1 MRGRRRLIAA
11 AEIKARRRRDQ
22 SRTTGILP
30 VPEHG
35 LEGRGTKF
43 VRRTKIL
50 LTSST
55 VVSEGF
61 RDLVC
66 GEIEAGSQLLRNAR
80 VPFFF
85 QRRGKV
91 GTCVPVP
98 VSLVLVKSPL
108 VSQSPLVPVP
118 VSPSFDAHPLYVY
131 LTAHRQVLGVA
142 DLSFLTIAP
151 STKQMR
157 TTLNIAISN
166 QFPVSLG
173 LGSYLE
179 A

>member
-1 MRGRRRLIAA
+1 MAGMERVRLHGIRHRGGRRGARANSRPRRTAPYRAHPRRRRQSRSNRLAGPWMRGRRRLIAA

-98 VSLVLVKSPL
+98 VSLVLVK
-108 VSQSPLVPVP
+108 
-118 VSPSFDAHPLYVY
+118 
-131 LTAHRQVLGVA
+131 
-142 DLSFLTIAP
+142 
-151 STKQMR
+151 
-157 TTLNIAISN
+157 
-166 QFPVSLG
+166 
-173 LGSYLE
+173 
-179 A
+179 